1 MKLNS
6 ILLIDDDD
14 ATNFLNS
21 LIIKEAE
28 IAENILIA
36 LNGEEALTILQN
48 NVINNNPQPE
58 LILLDINMPNMNGW
72 EFIKEYKKDNVLK
85 NSKSLIIM
93 LSTSF
98 NPEDEIKALQIPE
111 IKSFKNKPLTLDMLN
126 EVLNF

>member
-72 EFIKEYKKDNVLK
+72 EFIKEYKKDNALK

-98 NPEDEIKALQIPE
+98 NPEDEIRALQIPE